1 MFYVLFFGG
10 VMAFLSIVAWRDSAS
25 IKKRLSK
32 IEARRE
38 HR

>member
-10 VMAFLSIVAWRDSAS
+10 VMAFLSIVAWRDSAA
-25 IKKRLSK
+25 IKKRHSQ

-38 HR
+38 DR

>member
-10 VMAFLSIVAWRDSAS
+10 VMAFLSIFAWRDSAATR
-25 IKKRLSK
+25 KRLST

-38 HR
+38 NR